1 MPRAS
6 ARHILVDTEEQ
17 CLALKEQIENG
28 SEFTNV
34 AKEHSNC
41 PSGAQGGELGEF
53 SQGQMVPEFDQVVFN
68 DELNK
73 VHGPV
78 KTQFGYHLL
87 EITSRSE

>member
-17 CLALKEQIENG
+17 CLSLKEKIEG
-28 SEFTNV
+28 GAEFTDI

-41 PSGAQGGELGEF
+41 PSGAQGGDLGEF
-53 SQGQMVPEFDQVVFN
+53 GKGQMVPEFDQVVFN

-78 KTQFGYHLL
+78 QTQFGYHLL
-87 EITSRSE
+87 EVTSRSE